1 MRTFKFCVM
10 EKVLRGIGCFESGH
24 MEDLTFCWIKTQ
36 SVTSSIP
43 DYFPNSEPPIICYKY
58 NKPIRHTIFNF
69 NKLVSDLDIHANIPS
84 S

>member
-1 MRTFKFCVM
+1 MPY
-10 EKVLRGIGCFESGH
+10 KVFYGVQVHLTSVIVLIGSSIFQ
-24 MEDLTFCWIKTQ
+24 DK

-43 DYFPNSEPPIICYKY
+43 DYFQNSEPPIICYKY

-69 NKLVSDLDIHANIPS
+69 NKLVSDLDIHANTPS